1 MVFSTDNEIRPRC
14 GMALLESVLDL
25 ESALDQGQTLV
36 LSPTSLSN
44 HSYLIINATLRVAQ
58 VASLFYLFSS
68 LIYTRP
74 LEGHIPSLQRN
85 ISY

>member
-44 HSYLIINATLRVAQ
+44 HSYLIINAT
-58 VASLFYLFSS
+58 
-68 LIYTRP
+68 
-74 LEGHIPSLQRN
+74 
-85 ISY
+85 